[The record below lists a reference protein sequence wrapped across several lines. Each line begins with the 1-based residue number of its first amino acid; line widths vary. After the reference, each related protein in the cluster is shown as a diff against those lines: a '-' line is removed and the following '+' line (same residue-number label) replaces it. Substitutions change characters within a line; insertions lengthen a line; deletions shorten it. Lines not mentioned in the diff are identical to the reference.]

1 MQKLRPIGQVVK
13 TSPSHG
19 EIRGSTPL
27 WVTRKRDGF
36 LFIIKQR
43 NRLSLIVKES
53 ILTYVMEIAKGC
65 LFAGLRKV
73 LRMRRT
79 YSAE

>member
-1 MQKLRPIGQVVK
+1 
-13 TSPSHG
+13 
-19 EIRGSTPL
+19 
-27 WVTRKRDGF
+27 